1 MDMPQDREF
10 RCFATNHTLNAI
22 SQYHCY
28 TVFPSLQDAA
38 EVRAIRAAI
47 LAFHAHLRPAL
58 PMPDYVMDV
67 VVYADG
73 TCQMIEVNPFG
84 AYMSSGAALFNW
96 RSDRRVLYGE
106 ERVVVKGGKGEGDAL
121 PVIRVLRHL
130 LK

>member
-10 RCFATNHTLNAI
+10 RCFATNYTLHAI

-28 TVFPSLQDAA
+28 TVFPSLQTEA
-38 EVRAIRAAI
+38 EVLAIRSSI
-47 LAFHAHLRPAL
+47 LAFHDTVKAAL

-73 TCQMIEVNPFG
+73 TVQMIEVNPFG

-96 RSDRRVLYGE
+96 KNDKSVLYGE
-106 ERVVVKGGKGEGDAL
+106 NRAPEQK
-121 PVIRVLRHL
+121 PVIRI
-130 LK
+130 LKQLVK